1 MAENVTLTDNLPTGV
16 SYISATPDQGSCSE
30 SGGVVTCN
38 LGDIANGDSVSVTIV
53 VSTTTTDTL
62 TNTVSVSSNTDDPN
76 TANNSDDEET
86 TVAGIKVT
94 PFSGLVTTEGGE
106 TDTFTVVLTSQ
117 PSADVTIGLSSSDTS
132 EGTVSPGSL
141 TFTAVNWDTQQ
152 TVTITCV
159 DDDVVDGDI
168 TYTIITA
175 PANSD
180 DPNYDGEDAVDVS
193 VTNLDDDEPLFIIF
207 LPFMNGE

>member
-1 MAENVTLTDNLPTGV
+1 
-16 SYISATPDQGSCSE
+16 
-30 SGGVVTCN
+30 
-38 LGDIANGDSVSVTIV
+38 
-53 VSTTTTDTL
+53 
-62 TNTVSVSSNTDDPN
+62 
-76 TANNSDDEET
+76 
-86 TVAGIKVT
+86 
-94 PFSGLVTTEGGE
+94 
-106 TDTFTVVLTSQ
+106 
-117 PSADVTIGLSSSDTS
+117 
-132 EGTVSPGSL
+132 
-141 TFTAVNWDTQQ
+141 
-152 TVTITCV
+152 V

>member
-1 MAENVTLTDNLPTGV
+1 MTATGV
-16 SYISATPDQGSCSE
+16 DDAVDD
-30 SGGVVTCN
+30 
-38 LGDIANGDSVSVTIV
+38 GDITYTIITAPAVSSDPNYFGFNPVDVSVTNI
-53 VSTTTTDTL
+53 D
-62 TNTVSVSSNTDDPN
+62 NDGF
-76 TANNSDDEET
+76 
-86 TVAGIKVT
+86 GITVT
-94 PFSGLVTTEGGE
+94 PSSGLVTSEAGG
-106 TDTFTVVLTSQ
+106 TDTFSVKLNSQ

-193 VTNLDDDEPLFIIF
+193 VTNLDDDEQRFIIF